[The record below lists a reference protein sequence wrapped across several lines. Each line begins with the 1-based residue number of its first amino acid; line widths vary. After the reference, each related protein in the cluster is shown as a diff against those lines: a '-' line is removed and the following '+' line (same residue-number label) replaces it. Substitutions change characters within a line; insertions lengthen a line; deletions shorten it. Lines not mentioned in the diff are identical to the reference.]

1 MVTWAEAA
9 DQMIAVVGQLAS
21 LKGEQQAWSTGT
33 INGGPNGNG
42 DYPFTQP
49 DGTVVMVP
57 CPQKLLVAHGDP
69 GAILPQLQQLVAQA
83 QVAAAAGRLMPVE
96 TGYLYRWRDAT
107 KRLLGGF
114 LRDGTFA
121 PMKFRSPAGAID
133 GAALKD
139 EAVDARALAISL
151 RGRLLASADLNDLL
165 QAAPREAGG
174 GGFRIRIGRRLLAT
188 ADVVRGFYPRRFTAP
203 ADARV
208 DDNLDTPLSQRI
220 FNGPIGSLF
229 GAAAPETGG
238 GIRIKLGQRLLASF
252 DAING
257 FYPRRMIAPAG
268 TIIDDRLDMT
278 LAQRLLSAAVG
289 QMFRQGASEASD
301 GFRIKIGN
309 RLLLAYRRGEGLFL
323 PRVVIDDARLSD
335 RPDLPLSQ
343 RLGGDFGGAAI
354 NDRFIVTSIRNGD
367 GRQIQANRISDSA
380 TFALTGGGD
389 NSDPVIDGQDRVF
402 YWSGNQA
409 ALMMQPATG
418 GAATP
423 AISRTVIACFGDS
436 LTAGTPAQYSE
447 SAYPAQLAKLLGRE
461 VLNYGVPSAHT
472 TEMLAKQ
479 GGTPV
484 RLTLPNNMMVSSG
497 TDVISSWTAS
507 FPIMATD
514 AMQQMTGTIAG
525 VRVVIQATAYSNNRA
540 TAARYTRL
548 EPGAAVPIAAGTP
561 FIPDLAVEAAGRT
574 QIVMVGYNDIVFGAG
589 TYAQKQARIVAAHA
603 TAIGFLTPIV
613 KRQLVGG
620 ILRNT
625 SQISADAANA
635 MIATNAQLAAIYG
648 DRFVDTSAA
657 PTSEEM
663 ATLGYVPSSA
673 DQAQIAQNL
682 VPDGMRA
689 PDGVHLGPPGYALWA
704 LRFSRALALKGW

>member
-9 DQMIAVVGQLAS
+9 EQMIAVVGQLAS
-21 LKGEQQAWSTGT
+21 LKGELSEWSTGT

-49 DGTVVMVP
+49 DGVVVMVP

-69 GAILPQLQQLVAQA
+69 AAILPQLQQLVADA
-83 QVAAAAGRLMPVE
+83 QVAAAAGRLMAVE
-96 TGYLYRWRDAT
+96 TGYIYRWRDAA
-107 KRLLGGF
+107 KKLLGGF

-121 PMKFRSPAGAID
+121 PLKFRSPERAID
-133 GAALKD
+133 NIALAD
-139 EAVDARALAISL
+139 EAVDARSMSVEV
-151 RGRLLASADLNDLL
+151 RDRLLGSPHLNDVL
-165 QAAPREAGG
+165 QAAPAEAGG
-174 GGFRIRIGRRLLAT
+174 GGFRIRLGRRLLVT
-188 ADVVRGFYPRRFTAP
+188 ADVVRGLYPRRFTAP

-208 DDNLDTPLSQRI
+208 DDDLTTPLSQRI
-220 FNGPIGSLF
+220 FNGPLADLF
-229 GAAAPETGG
+229 SAAAIEAGG
-238 GIRIKLGQRLLASF
+238 GIRIKLGKRLLASF
-252 DAING
+252 DAISG
-257 FYPRRMIAPAG
+257 FYPRRMIAPAS
-268 TIIDDRLDMT
+268 TIVDDRTDLT

-289 QMFRQGASEASD
+289 QMFRQGSAEASD
-301 GFRIKIGN
+301 GFRVKLGD

-323 PRVVIDDARLSD
+323 PRVLIDDARLSD

-354 NDRFIVTSIRNGD
+354 NDRFIVTSIRKGVA
-367 GRQIQANRISDSA
+367 RQIQANRISDSA
-380 TFALTGGGD
+380 TFALTGTGD
-389 NSDPVIDGQDRVF
+389 NSDPVIDDLDRVF
-402 YWSGNQA
+402 YWSADLA
-409 ALMMQPATG
+409 ALMVQPATG
-418 GAATP
+418 GAAVP
-423 AISRTVIACFGDS
+423 AISRSVIACFGDS

-472 TEMLAKQ
+472 SEMLAKQ

-484 RLTLPNNMMVSSG
+484 RVTLPGNTLVASG
-497 TDVISSWTAS
+497 TANIASWTAS
-507 FPIMATD
+507 FPIMQTD

-525 VRVVIQATAYSNNRA
+525 VRVMIEATAYSNNRA

-548 EPGAAVPIAAGTP
+548 EPGAAVPVAANTP

-574 QIVMVGYNDIVFGAG
+574 QIVMVGYNDIVFGTG
-589 TYAQKQARIVAAHA
+589 TYAQKQARIVAAHE
-603 TAIGFLTPIV
+603 TAIGYLTPIV

-635 MIATNAQLAAIYG
+635 ITATNAQLAAIYG

-657 PTSEEM
+657 PTPEEM
-663 ATLGYVPSSA
+663 ATLGYTPSSA
-673 DQAQIAQNL
+673 DLTQIAADL

-689 PDGVHLGPPGYALWA
+689 PDGVHLGPSGYALWA
-704 LRFSRALALKGW
+704 LRFSRVLSLKGW